1 MLRPCLTAVL
11 VVAIGCVQPEE
22 LVRPDLAKSSSG
34 PTVTATDP
42 PFGRRGDQGAQIT
55 ITGTGFD
62 NGSRAS
68 WERNGS
74 TDPKVNVRSTTFV
87 SSTQL
92 VATVDIATDASLS
105 LYDVAV
111 TTTTG
116 RKGIGTAKFE
126 VTQAEPIA
134 GTESAFGV
142 NENGE
147 VAGRIGPPGAFYW
160 SPGSG
165 LLALGTPG
173 RAYDLSEDGQTV
185 AGFTGVCCD
194 GAFVQE
200 YDGAAWQYTRL
211 PRDPAAS
218 YHAARVLGRQR
229 VDARGLARP
238 IEQRQPALRRQ
249 RLRGRRRGGG
259 RQGVGLAPQRG
270 RKLEPRDLRGC
281 GQPGLGHQRGRHHRG
296 GLRGIRGRDGGA
308 VLDPERDHL
317 VGAQPARRLQR
328 GRGHRRSRPDSRQ
341 RLRQREPEDASSDIA
356 SLCHQRCAPAR
367 RARIQ
372 HGDDDREPAVR
383 PGDMGRRAGAI
394 QERLGWRALV
404 GRRALTYR
412 EPASDRLQGPR
423 RRPLEGPVVSAAA
436 CSLAEEGDE
445 ELGGNGC

>member
-218 YHAARVLGRQR
+218 YHAARAVGSDPTTGAA
-229 VDARGLARP
+229 VYVGGLEGYP
-238 IEQRQPALRRQ
+238 GKGNTTIRQP
-249 RLRGRRRGGG
+249 RLWSWDGSVWTRGVLPAPSNSDSPLFDVNASGAAAGAVGGKASAWLPNG
-259 RQGVGLAPQRG
+259 AGSWSLATFGAAGSQGWAINAAGTIVVGYAAS
-270 RKLEPRDLRGC
+270 
-281 GQPGLGHQRGRHHRG
+281 
-296 GLRGIRGRDGGA
+296 GGA
-308 VLDPERDHL
+308 TV
-317 VGAQPARRLQR
+317 AQYWTLSGTTWSAHSLPGGCSEAVDIDAAGRILANGCANGNRRT
-328 GRGHRRSRPDSRQ
+328 
-341 RLRQREPEDASSDIA
+341 
-356 SLCHQRCAPAR
+356 
-367 RARIQ
+367 
-372 HGDDDREPAVR
+372 PAVISPPYATSDVR
-383 PGDMGRRAGAI
+383 LLGALGYSTGTTTAS
-394 QERLGWRALV
+394 RLSAQGTWAV
-404 GRRALTYR
+404 GQAPYKSGSVGVRWSVGV
-412 EPASDRLQGPR
+412 P
-423 RRPLEGPVVSAAA
+423 
-436 CSLAEEGDE
+436 
-445 ELGGNGC
+445 